1 MSYQQCLSN
10 GLNEGLVTKEQYD
23 EQLEFIGMQERYY
36 RGQGVNPTEASIK
49 AAKDAYDN
57 FKGQALLK
65 KRRTRLQLQRQVE
78 LRRKLTEYRN
88 AKGEPDINAAA
99 IAIYARDDLA
109 KFQSVESA
117 IQEETAIVQRYL
129 DTVLAELREKPL
141 EKIGLLFGKKNTKKQ
156 TTETNLLKALFGEET
171 NDQVAIEMA
180 KAYRKANDLVIARH
194 NKYGGNIIVRADYHL
209 PQPHDWVTISK
220 FGKNQWVDYIFPL
233 LNRSKMI
240 DYKTSQPF
248 LNDESLRLAL
258 GDVYENIVEGGLNKT
273 KNILKKG
280 KLYNKRIDHRFL
292 VFKDSDSW
300 KAYQQKF
307 GVKEGGLL
315 GLIMKHLDSV
325 SRDTGM
331 MKILGPDIDRTF
343 IELKNTVLQAGRKAT
358 GDEPIRPSILKAT
371 KMDKAEAAVKG
382 SLFKAGFE
390 NLHLYFKNQLGQP
403 GSPFW
408 ARTFSNLRQVLTSSY
423 LGSASIVAL
432 TDFNW
437 QRITN
442 QWNGLPAF
450 KSARRTL
457 QLYKEGLTAKDPQIA
472 KLAIR
477 TGLIAENWVPY
488 SQQVNRFMLEV
499 NGSEFTQRLADA
511 TLTLSGLQGHTQAGR
526 WGFGMEFQGYLAD
539 SIGKTFD
546 ELDAPLQRAFKRYG
560 ITSSDW
566 DIARTTKLYDA
577 SEDLAQYRNK
587 DVKFFVPDE
596 IRMRTDIDDYTKDQI
611 SSKFFDLI
619 KSETEYAVPSLSAK
633 GRVALLQNARPGTFA
648 GELILSAAMFKQ
660 FPITLM
666 FTHIARGMAQEGLG
680 KLRYMG
686 DLVVTGALYGALT
699 MELREITKGRNPTP
713 TSYITE
719 NPGEY
724 FLRALVTG
732 GGLGLFGD
740 FFISDTNR
748 YGKSMAETLPGP
760 AMGFLSDLLGIPKN
774 AIFDY
779 INGRE
784 TNVTGDALNFL
795 KRNMPGSSVFYLR
808 LLWERVI
815 METIQRQLDPD
826 FDSRN
831 SRIINNYM
839 RDTQQ
844 DFWWSPGES
853 KPSELPKRLF
863 N

>member
-1 MSYQQCLSN
+1 MSYKQCLSN

-23 EQLEFIGMQERYY
+23 NQLEFIGMQERFYK
-36 RGQGVNPTEASIK
+36 GQGMNPTEASIK
-49 AAKDAYDN
+49 AAKEAYDK
-57 FKGQALLK
+57 FKGDALLK
-65 KRRTRLQLQRQVE
+65 KRRNRLQMQRQVE
-78 LRRKLTEYRN
+78 IRRKLTEYKN
-88 AKGEPDINAAA
+88 AKGEPDINQAA

-109 KFQSVESA
+109 NFQSLESA

-141 EKIGLLFGKKNTKKQ
+141 EKVGLLFGKKKKKQ
-156 TTETNLLKALFGEET
+156 TTETNLLKALFNEDT
-171 NDQVAIEMA
+171 TDQVAIEMA
-180 KAYRKANDLVIARH
+180 KAYRKANDLVVARH
-194 NKYGGNIIVRADYHL
+194 NKYGGNIIVRADFHL

-220 FGKNQWVDYIFPL
+220 AGKNEWIDFILPL
-233 LNRSKMI
+233 LNRSQMI
-240 DYKTSQPF
+240 DHKTGQAF
-248 LNDESLRLAL
+248 MNDESLRLAL
-258 GDVYENIVEGGLNKT
+258 AEVWESITQGGLNKT
-273 KNILKKG
+273 GDILKKG

-292 VFKDSDSW
+292 IFKNSDSW
-300 KAYQQKF
+300 KSYQQKF
-307 GVKEGGLL
+307 GIREGGLL
-315 GLIMKHLDSV
+315 GTIMKHLDSV

-331 MKILGPDIDRTF
+331 MRILGPDPDRTF
-343 IELKNTVLQAGRKAT
+343 VEIKNTVLAAGRKAT
-358 GDEPIRPSILKAT
+358 GKEPLRPSILKAT

-457 QLYKEGLTAKDPQIA
+457 QLYKEGLFKKDKEMS

-477 TGLIAENWVPY
+477 AGLIAEHWVPY

-526 WGFGMEFQGYLAD
+526 WGFGLEFQGYLAD

-546 ELDAPLQRAFKRYG
+546 ELDAPLKRAFKRYG
-560 ITSSDW
+560 ITEGDW
-566 DIARTTKLYDA
+566 NVARTTKLYDA
-577 SEDLAQYRNK
+577 GEDLAQYQGK
-587 DVKFFVPDE
+587 DVKFFIPDE
-596 IRMRTDIDDYTKDQI
+596 IRMRTDIDDYTRDGI
-611 SSKFFDLI
+611 AAKFFDLI
-619 KSETEYAVPSLSAK
+619 KTETEFAVPSLSAK

-680 KLRYMG
+680 KFRYMG
-686 DLVVTGALYGALT
+686 DLIVTGALYGAFT

-713 TSYITE
+713 TSYIKE

-724 FLRALVTG
+724 FLRSLVTG

-740 FFISDTNR
+740 FFIADTNR

-774 AIFDY
+774 AVFDY
-779 INGRE
+779 INGRD
-784 TNVTGDALNFL
+784 TNVAGDTLNFL